1 MIADVLLDRKSKS
14 YGKESDSIKVK
25 EEISL
30 YGTSYPRLGKTGLI
44 KSLKDV
50 IWNGNKIMPPFMII
64 HGMALAEGGNPVW
77 RDGFDTFAEV
87 VFSKDKI
94 IYLINGTLF
103 LRSPR
108 IMRAAY
114 MSERSSGR
122 YDFRG
127 PGVAIA
133 ENFFSELERQI
144 LNDEKE
150 ELSKRLRADVVFTGT
165 EQDFLDA
172 ACAKEIELSPFS
184 AYAVL
189 GDTLPSAGEAGKEK
203 VERILKIVSGGDDNF
218 YAYFERA
225 KKLGYNSLELV
236 TDQIPGRVG
245 IISVKENSVVLNP
258 PLVGKGNFVGVP
270 SNKLKEFYG
279 L

>member
-1 MIADVLLDRKSKS
+1 M
-14 YGKESDSIKVK
+14 
-25 EEISL
+25 
-30 YGTSYPRLGKTGLI
+30 I
-44 KSLKDV
+44 KSLKAV
-50 IWNGNKIMPPFMII
+50 IGDKHKIMPPFMII
-64 HGMALAEGGNPVW
+64 HGMGLAEGGNLVW
-77 RDGFDTFAEV
+77 NEGFDTFAEV
-87 VFSKDKI
+87 VFGKDKV
-94 IYLINGTLF
+94 IYLINGALF

-108 IMRAAY
+108 RMTAAY
-114 MSERSSGR
+114 RSERSSSR
-122 YDFRG
+122 YEFRG
-127 PGVAIA
+127 PGVGIA

-150 ELSKRLRADVVFTGT
+150 ELSKRLRADVVFAGT

-189 GDTLPSAGEAGKEK
+189 GDTLPSAEEAGKEK
-203 VERILKIVSGGDDNF
+203 VERILKIVSGGNDNF

-225 KKLGYNSLELV
+225 KKLGYNNLELV

-245 IISVKENSVVLNP
+245 IISVKGNAVILNP
-258 PLVGKGNFVGVP
+258 SLVGAGNFVGVP
-270 SNKLKEFYG
+270 PEKLKEFYG